1 MNALVETARSGSLLK
16 NLRHDV
22 PASLVVFLVALPLS
36 LGIAIASGAPLAA
49 GLIAAVVGGI
59 VAGTFGGSSVQVSG
73 PAAGLTVVVAGLID
87 DFGFPML
94 CLMTIGAGALQIAF
108 GLSRLARAALAIAP
122 VVVHAMLAGIG
133 ITIILQ
139 QIHVLMGGS
148 SHSSAWQNL
157 VALPN
162 GILHHELHEVIT
174 GATVIAILLVW
185 SRLPAKIRMIPA
197 PLVAIVAATALAIA
211 AGLDTDR
218 ISLSG
223 NFFDALNLP
232 HISGAT
238 PNGKPWLDE
247 TEDIVIGVLTIA
259 LIASVE
265 SLLCAVGVDKLHNGP
280 RTNFDKEIIG
290 QGSANVVSGLLGGL
304 PITGVI
310 VRSSANAAAGART
323 RMSAVLHGV
332 WILLFASLF
341 TDLVELIPKAALAGL
356 LIVVGAQLIKLAH
369 IKLAWR
375 TGNFAVYAITILSVV
390 FLNLLEGVLIGLAVA
405 IGFLLVRVT
414 RAPVAV
420 QPVGGE
426 QSKQWRIDI
435 DGTLSFLLLPR
446 LTKALASV
454 PQGTEV
460 TLNLNADYIDDSVSE
475 TIEDWQ
481 RTHEAR
487 GGVVVIVETTGP
499 KLQNAHARP
508 PKRHFASPP
517 IGLVPWRSANHENNG
532 EASILD
538 RVDEYHRN
546 GSAVLH
552 QHIAGLGGA
561 QDPYALFL
569 TCADSRIL
577 PNVITASGPGDLY
590 TVRNFGNLVPADSDD
605 RSVDAAIEF
614 AASQLGVRSVVICG
628 HSSCA
633 AMKVLLDDN
642 AGHSATPMA
651 QWLQY
656 AGDSLAAYRDHHPAR
671 ASAAANG
678 YSEID
683 QLSIVNVAI
692 QLERLIRHPILATP
706 VTVGDIQVVGIFF
719 DIATSRV
726 YEVTPRGIVCPEEP
740 PATRLADEQP
750 AGRTHRSALPH

>member
-1 MNALVETARSGSLLK
+1 M
-16 NLRHDV
+16 
-22 PASLVVFLVALPLS
+22 
-36 LGIAIASGAPLAA
+36 
-49 GLIAAVVGGI
+49 
-59 VAGTFGGSSVQVSG
+59 
-73 PAAGLTVVVAGLID
+73 
-87 DFGFPML
+87 
-94 CLMTIGAGALQIAF
+94 
-108 GLSRLARAALAIAP
+108 
-122 VVVHAMLAGIG
+122 
-133 ITIILQ
+133 
-139 QIHVLMGGS
+139 
-148 SHSSAWQNL
+148 
-157 VALPN
+157 ALPN

-740 PATRLADEQP
+740 PLHAWQTNNLQEELIDLPYRTDELVEVDWLCDIGVGMQLVAAQDVFLRRGSGEHHDRDTREIRVGLHLLQQLAAVVLGQIQIQQDEVRSRRALEPTALVEKVEPFFTVVRDVQSILKLVVLQCLPRNEFVSRVVFDEQDLDCSAGGCHWRVP
-750 AGRTHRSALPH
+750 SSAAGRCTSTTAGSVNSNRVPSV